1 MQTVP
6 EKIYANGSGEQLL
19 INGQTYGGYFI
30 GPSRRGSNI
39 DHDLIFW
46 YRCGVAGMLFLI
58 FWLFVLVILRI
69 KANKML

>member
-19 INGQTYGGYFI
+19 INEQTYGGYFI

-39 DHDLIFW
+39 DHDLIF
-46 YRCGVAGMLFLI
+46 
-58 FWLFVLVILRI
+58 
-69 KANKML
+69 